1 MCSKVI
7 CKSCKKPTWSGCGE
21 HVEEAL
27 AGIPISERCAGH
39 SKEQTKP
46 GFMAKLF
53 GRSN

>member
-27 AGIPISERCAGH
+27 AGIPISERCEGH
-39 SKEQTKP
+39 PKEQTKP

>member
-39 SKEQTKP
+39 PKEQTRP

>member
-39 SKEQTKP
+39 PKEQTKP